1 MIEIKTKVHDNFSI
15 EFKESFVVRQK
26 EKDNNFAV
34 NTWLFVPNSL
44 DINPQ
49 TYGKDQFYRD
59 VKSNVRLITPVFILR
74 DIVEGKAVP
83 LNYLQ
88 DAMIAMASSP
98 TKSNI
103 SEYEYQIKMFCAIV
117 KSSLRDEV
125 FHILSI
131 CKNDDVIFL
140 SEEYLK
146 NARQIVESYK
156 NLRQIINVPTVV
168 SEIREYFTFGD
179 EYLGHIA
186 SLYTFR
192 IIKRLDKIASDS
204 AIRSQ
209 LVEFVKENE
218 AYKESMGY
226 PIVRK
231 EDNSNNR
238 NLVFR
243 HGILKKYIESDLF
256 IKLNKKKDG
265 IAIEQLL
272 YSIAAGVAMIFATVV
287 AFSVQRTFGTL
298 SIPLFFALVISYMLK
313 DRIKELMRYYFAHK
327 LGRKYFDNKAIVN
340 IKDQEVG
347 WIKEGVDF
355 ITDRKTLKEV
365 LEIRN
370 RTTLLQAENRI
381 FDEKIILYRKLVYI
395 NSQKLKA
402 NNIYDISGIN
412 DILRLHVNR
421 FTQKMDNP
429 DQPLNIINKEG
440 KIEEV
445 ISQKTYYL
453 NIVMQVK
460 YEDKTEYKR
469 FRIVLSRN
477 GILEVQ
483 EL

>member
-1 MIEIKTKVHDNFSI
+1 
-15 EFKESFVVRQK
+15 
-26 EKDNNFAV
+26 
-34 NTWLFVPNSL
+34 
-44 DINPQ
+44 
-49 TYGKDQFYRD
+49 
-59 VKSNVRLITPVFILR
+59 
-74 DIVEGKAVP
+74 
-83 LNYLQ
+83 
-88 DAMIAMASSP
+88 
-98 TKSNI
+98 
-103 SEYEYQIKMFCAIV
+103 MFCAIV

-131 CKNDDVIFL
+131 CKKDDVIFL

-231 EDNSNNR
+231 VDNSNNR

-440 KIEEV
+440 EIEEV

>member
-1 MIEIKTKVHDNFSI
+1 
-15 EFKESFVVRQK
+15 
-26 EKDNNFAV
+26 
-34 NTWLFVPNSL
+34 
-44 DINPQ
+44 
-49 TYGKDQFYRD
+49 
-59 VKSNVRLITPVFILR
+59 
-74 DIVEGKAVP
+74 
-83 LNYLQ
+83 
-88 DAMIAMASSP
+88 
-98 TKSNI
+98 
-103 SEYEYQIKMFCAIV
+103 
-117 KSSLRDEV
+117 
-125 FHILSI
+125 
-131 CKNDDVIFL
+131 
-140 SEEYLK
+140 
-146 NARQIVESYK
+146 
-156 NLRQIINVPTVV
+156 
-168 SEIREYFTFGD
+168 
-179 EYLGHIA
+179 LGHIA

-231 EDNSNNR
+231 VDNSNNR

-440 KIEEV
+440 EIEEV

>member
-179 EYLGHIA
+179 EYLGHIS

-192 IIKRLDKIASDS
+192 IIKRLDKIASES

-231 EDNSNNR
+231 GDNSNNR

-402 NNIYDISGIN
+402 NNIYNVSGIN

-440 KIEEV
+440 EIEEV